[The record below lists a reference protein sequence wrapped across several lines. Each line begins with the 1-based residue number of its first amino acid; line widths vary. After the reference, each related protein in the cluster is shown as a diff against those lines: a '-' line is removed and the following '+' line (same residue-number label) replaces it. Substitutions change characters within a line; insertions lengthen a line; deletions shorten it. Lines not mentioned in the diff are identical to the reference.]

1 MLSANTDTNAL
12 PRKPIPLGMS
22 DWNNLV
28 RQNKLIVDKT
38 AKLGYLVTFFDFVFF
53 SRPRLMG
60 KTTLCSMLQELFAH
74 GPQNFAGTAIFEHW
88 PETKTYPVV
97 RLSFLDIKCPDA
109 TTFEDSLCTHLAAAY
124 AHAGFPEAMQLRTET
139 SFSHLKREL
148 DYLARGQ
155 QLVFLI
161 DDYDYP
167 LSSHLDD
174 PQLFAALQSVMSE
187 FHKWLNQQTS
197 ARFILVTGI
206 MRYREASL
214 FWGPNL
220 IDISMDPEYAD
231 LLGYTKEDIE
241 QHFAD
246 YIPQAANNLGISTD
260 ELWQLLERYYAGFCF
275 DEDASVK
282 VYNPYSIN
290 KFFAPLGDPNFRKR
304 ANAKLT
310 FAPYWLESYRPSAAL
325 RSFLRAHKYDVAKLV
340 NKYSQPLIVNRG
352 AFKCYVNVNEV
363 TLDQIMVQSG
373 LISIREI
380 ANPLI
385 SAALNTS
392 PTRYKCEITN
402 AEVASTL
409 SAIFTYCMAHTEE

>member
-1 MLSANTDTNAL
+1 M
-12 PRKPIPLGMS
+12 
-22 DWNNLV
+22 
-28 RQNKLIVDKT
+28 
-38 AKLGYLVTFFDFVFF
+38 
-53 SRPRLMG
+53 
-60 KTTLCSMLQELFAH
+60 
-74 GPQNFAGTAIFEHW
+74 
-88 PETKTYPVV
+88 
-97 RLSFLDIKCPDA
+97 
-109 TTFEDSLCTHLAAAY
+109 CTHLAAAY

-231 LLGYTKEDIE
+231 LLSYTKEDIE

-290 KFFAPLGDPNFRKR
+290 KFFAPLDDPNFRKR

-373 LISIREI
+373 QISIREI